1 MDNEVKH
8 DYRLHGDSMQ
18 EVYPPE
24 YQEFLDSIP
33 ETPASELDDWME
45 LINSDLRSAF

>member
-18 EVYPPE
+18 EVYTPE

-33 ETPASELDDWME
+33 ETPIEGLDDVVKSVNE
-45 LINSDLRSAF
+45 ELRSAF